1 MGDLEHRAARRRDR
15 APAAADAASRGIRDR
30 RPDDGR
36 MVRVQA
42 RRRRHRAPR
51 VRDPV
56 CRAHGLARAFGADRA
71 VDRRAVHAR
80 HARRRAAV
88 LRPRHGHRRAD
99 RRVHPAGDLA
109 RRMARA
115 SRARGDRCRPA
126 SCDRGAMP
134 RVKKSDATRKRLL
147 ARALVLFQKKGVEQT
162 TMRDIAK
169 AAGLSLGAAYYYFPS
184 KDALVFSFYED
195 TQRDMEALAAQATG
209 TQRER
214 LGALFHGKLESIKP
228 HRKMLAAI
236 VQRLDDPGDTQSAFS
251 QQSHSVRERAN
262 AVIAGTLDLPDD
274 LRPIAAHALWMLM
287 LALMLV
293 YINDDS
299 PGAQRPHRDDHVE
312 GVVDE

>member
-1 MGDLEHRAARRRDR
+1 
-15 APAAADAASRGIRDR
+15 
-30 RPDDGR
+30 
-36 MVRVQA
+36 
-42 RRRRHRAPR
+42 
-51 VRDPV
+51 
-56 CRAHGLARAFGADRA
+56 
-71 VDRRAVHAR
+71 
-80 HARRRAAV
+80 
-88 LRPRHGHRRAD
+88 
-99 RRVHPAGDLA
+99 
-109 RRMARA
+109 
-115 SRARGDRCRPA
+115 
-126 SCDRGAMP
+126 MP

-195 TQRDMEALAAQATG
+195 NQRDMEELAAHATG

-236 VQRLDDPGDTQSAFS
+236 VQRLVDPGDPLSAFS
-251 QQSHSVRERAN
+251 QQSHSVRERAI

-299 PGAQRPHRDDHVE
+299 PGEKRTHGLVDDALDMVVAMFPMLGTPMGRAIVE
-312 GVVDE
+312 KVTDALARADITLT